1 MSDSETESDDLTEM
15 GNARARL
22 VNMRGK
28 STVKEGRIG
37 KIKTIEKCNEE
48 GCGNAKEFKGDR
60 PGLKMLIFM

>member
-15 GNARARL
+15 CNARL

-28 STVKEGRIG
+28 STVKEGRKE
-37 KIKTIEKCNEE
+37 KIKNNEKCNEE

-60 PGLKMLIFM
+60 PGLKKLILI